1 VKNRPITQALRRLDQ
16 HRETPDACRVVAWRK
31 TQKRRCGM
39 LGNARPA
46 LAAPPPDRERHIYD
60 FFTIHKNLSRF
71 MKNSC
76 KLVLIDFMG
85 R

>member
-1 VKNRPITQALRRLDQ
+1 
-16 HRETPDACRVVAWRK
+16 
-31 TQKRRCGM
+31 M